1 MVDVPR
7 KISGTFADLQNQKKD
22 RIGRKKLCYVG
33 GAPFCNTMLND
44 GVWETA
50 SALSPNKII
59 SF

>member
-1 MVDVPR
+1 MYHVKFRAPLPIF
-7 KISGTFADLQNQKKD
+7 KIKKKD